1 MVIENGV
8 LKWWRLTEDERDIC
22 KNVRIPGPQPE
33 MEYSEFKPENGGAA
47 HAGVLQAFVDAI
59 LTGSEPIAYGEEGI
73 NELMISN
80 AAYLSQWLGNKP
92 VRLPIDGEIFDR
104 LLAERQESS
113 SEKTVADKE
122 IAGEYSTR
130 WSVKW

>member
-1 MVIENGV
+1 
-8 LKWWRLTEDERDIC
+8 
-22 KNVRIPGPQPE
+22 
-33 MEYSEFKPENGGAA
+33 
-47 HAGVLQAFVDAI
+47 
-59 LTGSEPIAYGEEGI
+59 
-73 NELMISN
+73 MISN